1 MNECMF
7 NDTTDVNCMLGCT
20 GCAGRIT
27 KEDLKNYLNNKKF
40 FRDRLAEYKE
50 DLRIAEDLKAVVLDG
65 MPKSHNKTS
74 YALEETLDKINELIQ
89 EENKELDKLILIDK
103 KLKMMKNTTYRN
115 ILYKKYIKNESL
127 EQISADLHYNY
138 RHICRLHG
146 LALNEF
152 DNIDKA
158 DKG

>member
-1 MNECMF
+1 MF

-74 YALEETLDKINELIQ
+74 YA
-89 EENKELDKLILIDK
+89 
-103 KLKMMKNTTYRN
+103 
-115 ILYKKYIKNESL
+115 
-127 EQISADLHYNY
+127 
-138 RHICRLHG
+138 
-146 LALNEF
+146 
-152 DNIDKA
+152 
-158 DKG
+158 